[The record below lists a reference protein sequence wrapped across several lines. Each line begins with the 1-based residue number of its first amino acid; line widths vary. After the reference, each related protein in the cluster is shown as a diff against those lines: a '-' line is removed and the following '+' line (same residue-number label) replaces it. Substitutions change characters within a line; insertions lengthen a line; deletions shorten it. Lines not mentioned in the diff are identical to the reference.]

1 MLHSKVV
8 KYYKES
14 QSVFFFFF
22 LILDQNVHFGN
33 EIQKLMMS
41 S

>member
-14 QSVFFFFF
+14 WSGFFP
-22 LILDQNVHFGN
+22 LILDQNIHFGN
-33 EIQKLMMS
+33 DIQKVMMS